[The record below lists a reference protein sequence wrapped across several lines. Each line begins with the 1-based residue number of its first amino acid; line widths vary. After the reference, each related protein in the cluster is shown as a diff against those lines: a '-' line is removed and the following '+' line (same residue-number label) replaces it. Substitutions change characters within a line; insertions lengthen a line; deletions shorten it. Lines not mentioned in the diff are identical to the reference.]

1 MVTINLSTHYAQQV
15 ITAASLGCNT
25 ITSGTLQ
32 TARQLCGPAFWDALT
47 KPEQIHAGK
56 VISAAVNAGMLPVVR
71 NVSSGSNHQRY
82 QLG

>member
-15 ITAASLGCNT
+15 ITAASVGCNT
-25 ITSGTLQ
+25 IISGTMR

-56 VISAAVNAGMLPVVR
+56 VISAAVNAGMLPLVKQA
-71 NVSSGSNHQRY
+71 SSGSNHQRY